1 MKAGKPE
8 ILFEQAIV
16 RPAIFIKVCC
26 NCEIEVTEGDQVW
39 RFYVQVI
46 FKKVEC
52 FKCRPFCFFPNGQ
65 DVFGFYLIQI
75 AGCNVVYSAIRN
87 ILTDNY
93 G

>member
-26 NCEIEVTEGDQVW
+26 DGEIEVTEGDQVG

-52 FKCRPFCFFPNGQ
+52 FKYRPFCFLPNDQ
-65 DVFGFYLIQI
+65 DVLGFYIIQI
-75 AGCNVVYSAIRN
+75 
-87 ILTDNY
+87 
-93 G
+93 